1 MTRLLLSASVA
12 LLLSAGFA
20 SAADLV
26 PGSDL
31 GVRDAQS
38 VADHSVVTG
47 RTGASDRSES
57 SYGYQGGRT
66 IRSQSFV
73 PADDAG
79 TGVTRATAG
88 FARGGAIV
96 PGSDSF

>member
-1 MTRLLLSASVA
+1 MSRILFSATAA

-31 GVRDAQS
+31 GVRQAQAA
-38 VADHSVVTG
+38 ADHSVVTG
-47 RTGASDRSES
+47 TVKSRDRSET
-57 SYGYQGGRT
+57 SYGYQSGRT
-66 IRSQSFV
+66 VRSESFV
-73 PADDAG
+73 PAERPEVRENA
-79 TGVTRATAG
+79 RSQS